1 MSLADG
7 DDAVMDEG
15 AVGPT
20 GAAASAA
27 SSSRAAAAA
36 ANSYADLPALTS
48 TPVVADLALT
58 QGLTQ
63 DKEAGGGVSNLVDVL
78 RQVWINERGERQDGW
93 MRWGW
98 ERVPL
103 LPPLTFPLTAVVAS
117 AVAAAAPELLN
128 YEQNV
133 VDDVK
138 AAVDQRV
145 RRTGGSRLPPVT
157 ATDSRRT
164 DILSDSESAPLPP
177 LLLTFVPVSVFAAK

>member
-1 MSLADG
+1 MSLVDG
-7 DDAVMDEG
+7 DDGVMDDG
-15 AVGPT
+15 AVGPSVA
-20 GAAASAA
+20 GDAVGI
-27 SSSRAAAAA
+27 SSRGVGGV

-63 DKEAGGGVSNLVDVL
+63 DKEGAAGVSNLVDVL
-78 RQVWINERGERQDGW
+78 RQVWINERGERQQQW
-93 MRWGW
+93 TVVRMQ
-98 ERVPL
+98 
-103 LPPLTFPLTAVVAS
+103 LPSVTCRSQIVSLSPS

-145 RRTGGSRLPPVT
+145 RHIEGHR
-157 ATDSRRT
+157 
-164 DILSDSESAPLPP
+164 
-177 LLLTFVPVSVFAAK
+177 

>member
-20 GAAASAA
+20 GDAAGAA
-27 SSSRAAAAA
+27 SSSRAAA

-78 RQVWINERGERQDGW
+78 RQVWINERGERRDGW
-93 MRWGW
+93 MRGGM
-98 ERVPL
+98 E
-103 LPPLTFPLTAVVAS
+103 AS
-117 AVAAAAPELLN
+117 ASAAAAHSSSDCCRRLCCFCSCAGAAQLRAECRGRCEGGSGPTSEEN
-128 YEQNV
+128 WAI
-133 VDDVK
+133 K
-138 AAVDQRV
+138 AAACD
-145 RRTGGSRLPPVT
+145 SDRL
-157 ATDSRRT
+157 A
-164 DILSDSESAPLPP
+164 SE
-177 LLLTFVPVSVFAAK
+177 